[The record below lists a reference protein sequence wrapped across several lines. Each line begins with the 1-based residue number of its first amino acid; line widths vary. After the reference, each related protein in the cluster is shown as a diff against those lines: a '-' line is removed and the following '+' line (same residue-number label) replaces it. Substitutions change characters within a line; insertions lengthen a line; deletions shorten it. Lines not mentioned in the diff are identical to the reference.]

1 MKDSAELT
9 ILHSII
15 DRPTYDGNNH
25 LPGTS
30 SNAAFC
36 VVSLSH
42 VLPVHVLQSI
52 DPYIAF
58 QTNHSSLYINYGS
71 VTSSGN
77 LSTGVWVFGDNAEA
91 RLTSL
96 AVVNSGSSPT
106 YGLMASHKGHIYANN
121 IQYNAD
127 NAGACGFV
135 SDGGILNIGQSKAHT
150 KSVGSSVFCSVD
162 SKHEAEI
169 YAEGVVATSDSSAA
183 V

>member
-1 MKDSAELT
+1 M
-9 ILHSII
+9 
-15 DRPTYDGNNH
+15 
-25 LPGTS
+25 
-30 SNAAFC
+30 
-36 VVSLSH
+36 VSLSH